1 MHHDGDLWAACRH
14 PEKIMSARAKAL
26 VCAAFAMLALGFTGT
41 FAPSR
46 GGLPTPHQGDSVQP
60 GEAGTSG
67 APREAMPTVNQRDSA
82 KPPDAATP
90 SAPQDHL
97 SPRRTTPRKV
107 THARPQRKML
117 PRTGNPTTLL
127 NQQEMVRHQAGS
139 QPQRDGVSA
148 FFEKLFR

>member
-1 MHHDGDLWAACRH
+1 MRHHDSDLRPHAAAR
-14 PEKIMSARAKAL
+14 KIMSARARAL
-26 VCAAFAMLALGFTGT
+26 VYAAFAMLALGFTGT

-67 APREAMPTVNQRDSA
+67 APREAVPTVNQSDSA
-82 KPPDAATP
+82 KPLDAVTP

-97 SPRRTTPRKV
+97 SPRSTTPRKV
-107 THARPQRKML
+107 THARPQRKMP

-127 NQQEMVRHQAGS
+127 NHQEMIRHRAGS

-148 FFEKLFR
+148 FLEELFR